1 MAPRG
6 TLPMADEKT
15 QKRKHKKNLMVLQSV
30 PKKYSNRKQ
39 KKQHA
44 KYIQGN
50 GLTCL
55 NYGIMLQKQIFDIYE
70 ESIFL
75 LLSLDQLPSIK
86 CLTFHYRVRQNIR
99 KIALFKVFAGNPAS
113 GKNTCTASHHQF
125 INSQIECTPV
135 ILSIH
140 IQMGCTLSIYQDEIS

>member
-15 QKRKHKKNLMVLQSV
+15 QKRKHKRNLMVLQSV

-50 GLTCL
+50 GRLAKIMASCPRNKYSIYMKDQFFCFITGPASL
-55 NYGIMLQKQIFDIYE
+55 NQVLD
-70 ESIFL
+70 
-75 LLSLDQLPSIK
+75 LSLQGSPKYRENCVVQSF
-86 CLTFHYRVRQNIR
+86 CLAILHLENFFQCITTPIHINWVH
-99 KIALFKVFAGNPAS
+99 
-113 GKNTCTASHHQF
+113 TSHL
-125 INSQIECTPV
+125 INSYIDGLHFV
-135 ILSIH
+135 NLSR
-140 IQMGCTLSIYQDEIS
+140 